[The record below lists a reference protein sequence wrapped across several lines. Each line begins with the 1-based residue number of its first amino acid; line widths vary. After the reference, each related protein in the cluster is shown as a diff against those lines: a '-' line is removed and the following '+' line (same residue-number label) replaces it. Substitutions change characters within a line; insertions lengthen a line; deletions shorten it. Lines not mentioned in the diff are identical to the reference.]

1 MNEMNET
8 KRIIAMDC
16 MKWLYVGALT
26 ATDDQERVIAEN
38 VAEYC
43 GDALSATDRKTAKS
57 WARHEVRSQKRAS
70 KVA

>member
-1 MNEMNET
+1 
-8 KRIIAMDC
+8 